1 MYGGTQGTILTLK
14 ALTDYM
20 QNFASINGEG
30 NFVLRLNGEVAQ
42 TISFTPEKKEVIE
55 FNFDE
60 IFAQPYFAALLQGG

>member
-30 NFVLRLNGEVAQ
+30 NFVLRLNGEVA
-42 TISFTPEKKEVIE
+42 
-55 FNFDE
+55 
-60 IFAQPYFAALLQGG
+60 